1 VAVVKVAVRHAGRL
15 ATASHVAAERRPPL
29 EEDPLR
35 VGTLRQHHLA
45 QQAHVRLVELGVGL
59 PVLGRLAQPALDPV
73 RRRPAVAASELA
85 HVMLTA
91 APCSLGRGRRRL
103 QALEKRLVLL
113 DATRRTETEA
123 AEHGRQERV
132 PLHVKVEDRLFTQR

>member
-1 VAVVKVAVRHAGRL
+1 MAVVKVAVRHAGRL

-73 RRRPAVAASELA
+73 RRRPAVAATELA

-103 QALEKRLVLL
+103 QALELASQLCNGLSAILAIVGFASYVAIPVALAVLL
-113 DATRRTETEA
+113 QQTIE
-123 AEHGRQERV
+123 
-132 PLHVKVEDRLFTQR
+132 